1 MVKHTQTIHRQQPTN
16 CLSVFNQFVGLVLK
30 WLIMTIFFFFC
41 SDEEE
46 EESPIGGM
54 AAMAEAFF
62 GKLPTCV
69 NRDFIDEVS
78 ATFLCQNLSK
88 ISCSIAL
95 KLIQKQSRK
104 VFCEEKRSQKFHKIH
119 RKTPVP
125 ESLF

>member
-1 MVKHTQTIHRQQPTN
+1 M
-16 CLSVFNQFVGLVLK
+16 SVFDHFVGLALK
-30 WLIMTIFFFFC
+30 GLRMKTFFVC

-78 ATFLCQNLSK
+78 AAFFHQNLSR
-88 ISCSIAL
+88 ISCSI
-95 KLIQKQSRK
+95 
-104 VFCEEKRSQKFHKIH
+104 V
-119 RKTPVP
+119 
-125 ESLF
+125 

>member
-30 WLIMTIFFFFC
+30 WLIMTIYIFFC

-88 ISCSIAL
+88 ISCSIGL
-95 KLIQKQSRK
+95 KLIQIFLLSS
-104 VFCEEKRSQKFHKIH
+104 EH
-119 RKTPVP
+119 
-125 ESLF
+125 

>member
-16 CLSVFNQFVGLVLK
+16 CLSVFNRFVGLVLK
-30 WLIMTIFFFFC
+30 GLRITIFFFC

-78 ATFLCQNLSK
+78 ATFLCQEF
-88 ISCSIAL
+88 I
-95 KLIQKQSRK
+95 
-104 VFCEEKRSQKFHKIH
+104 
-119 RKTPVP
+119 
-125 ESLF
+125 

>member
-1 MVKHTQTIHRQQPTN
+1 
-16 CLSVFNQFVGLVLK
+16 
-30 WLIMTIFFFFC
+30 
-41 SDEEE
+41 
-46 EESPIGGM
+46 
-54 AAMAEAFF
+54 MAEAFF

-78 ATFLCQNLSK
+78 AAFLCQNLSK